1 MDEIRNERSDE
12 IKYIVEK
19 ISDFNNQSQTG
30 QGFKILTLYQVL
42 RALPIT
48 TAQLQAENNPQEL
61 KNER

>member
-19 ISDFNNQSQTG
+19 ISDFNNQIQTG
-30 QGFKILTLYQVL
+30 QGVKILTLYQVL

-48 TAQLQAENNPQEL
+48 TSR
-61 KNER
+61 K